1 MAHGVS
7 INLEK
12 TRRPQLAMSGDA
24 VELVDWDEFV
34 FVFKFQLYKRLALSI
49 RIGRRSAQPGQLNA
63 RVAFPTTTSASAE
76 EMVSR
81 PTSHHLVSKPIVS
94 MFILCLV
101 ELFSN
106 KLSFVQ
112 CLLL

>member
-7 INLEK
+7 IKLEK

-63 RVAFPTTTSASAE
+63 RVAFPTTGAGLPKAAG
-76 EMVSR
+76 
-81 PTSHHLVSKPIVS
+81 KPPVPKKRWRGPAYERCKKKRLAKFGPAWQS
-94 MFILCLV
+94 TW
-101 ELFSN
+101 
-106 KLSFVQ
+106 SFE
-112 CLLL
+112 

>member
-7 INLEK
+7 IKLEK

-49 RIGRRSAQPGQLNA
+49 RIGRRSAQHGQLNA

-76 EMVSR
+76 EMVSHL
-81 PTSHHLVSKPIVS
+81 TSFSVKTN
-94 MFILCLV
+94 CLYV
-101 ELFSN
+101 H
-106 KLSFVQ
+106 FVFG
-112 CLLL
+112 